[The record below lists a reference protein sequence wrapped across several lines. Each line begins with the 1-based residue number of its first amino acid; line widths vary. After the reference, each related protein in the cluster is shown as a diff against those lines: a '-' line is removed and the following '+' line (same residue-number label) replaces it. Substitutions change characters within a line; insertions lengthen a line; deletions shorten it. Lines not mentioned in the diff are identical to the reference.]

1 MRRCGGKSIRGRQIF
16 LTGRMLAAALISLS
30 VAAASTRAQTPKLE
44 IEPADPAPGALVRLT
59 LTAGPLPDSVM
70 SVTGW
75 MAGEPLHFVAV
86 GEGTWRALGPV
97 PVDGEDSVS
106 ARAVVRRAS
115 GVLEAVRTALPIP
128 ALPAPSVTTS
138 PQLAVPERF
147 TRPLDAATQ
156 ARIAR
161 ENALARSV
169 GSRAHDGPPRWTG
182 AFVKPRASRV
192 TSQFGTGR
200 AFNGAVA
207 SRHLGVDF
215 AGAVGAPIRAANRGI
230 VALVDTFFLAG
241 RVIYIDHGGGIVT
254 GYFHLSEAL
263 VSKGDTVVRGQTIA
277 RVGSTGRVTGPHLHW
292 TARYGTQTVDPL
304 DLIELETGW
313 YAGQSEMGSR
323 STRAS
328 PRGSK

>member
-1 MRRCGGKSIRGRQIF
+1 MHRSGVNRIRGSNT
-16 LTGRMLAAALISLS
+16 LLKGRTLAAVLISLL
-30 VAAASTRAQTPKLE
+30 VAAASAQGQSPKLE
-44 IEPADPAPGALVRLT
+44 IEPSQPAPGALVRLT

-75 MAGEPLHFVAV
+75 MAGEPLHFVATS
-86 GEGTWRALGPV
+86 EGTWRALGPV
-97 PVDGEDSVS
+97 PVDGEDSVW

-115 GVLEAVRTALPIP
+115 GVLEAVRTTLPIP
-128 ALPAPSVTTS
+128 ALPAPSVTSS

-161 ENALARSV
+161 ENALARRV
-169 GSRAHDGPPRWTG
+169 GSRAHDSPPRWTG
-182 AFVKPRASRV
+182 AFLKPRTSRV

-215 AGAVGAPIRAANRGI
+215 AGAVGAPIKAANRGI

-254 GYFHLSEAL
+254 GYFHLSETL
-263 VSKGDTVVRGQTIA
+263 VSKGDTVARGQTIG

-304 DLIELETGW
+304 DLIALDTGW
-313 YAGQSEMGSR
+313 YARQPDTGSP